1 MNQPNGLS
9 HMRSRQ
15 LFSRQPPSQRESAR
29 TITINT
35 NNLRAL
41 FLARHFLA
49 GVLIGTAIFLA
60 VFLVMN

>member
-1 MNQPNGLS
+1 MNYLRGLS
-9 HMRSRQ
+9 LMHSRQ
-15 LFSRQPPSQRESAR
+15 LFSRQPPSQGEPAW
-29 TITINT
+29 IVTINT

-60 VFLVMN
+60 VLLVMN